1 MINLRENS
9 SLFRL
14 MHLKILNQHD
24 INVITMI
31 TVMLRAILFLSTCNN
46 LLSAQL
52 MTEGI
57 VSHCLHGSIVRANE
71 HFVSTPGAL
80 CYLSLQHIYDVRF
93 EDIIIMY
100 TLIN

>member
-1 MINLRENS
+1 
-9 SLFRL
+9 
-14 MHLKILNQHD
+14 
-24 INVITMI
+24 MI

-71 HFVSTPGAL
+71 HEDYVSTPGVL

-93 EDIIIMY
+93 EDIVIMY